1 MTTTVVLRAP
11 DISCEHCKS
20 HIEADLSGVPGVF
33 AVSVDVGDKT
43 VTVAIDD
50 TTCGIEQVRQA
61 LDDAGY
67 PTESVDLHAKPAG
80 D

>member
-1 MTTTVVLRAP
+1 MTTTVVLHAP

-20 HIEADLSGVPGVF
+20 HIETDLSDVPGVL
-33 AVSVDVGDKT
+33 AVSVDVGEKT

-50 TTCGIEQVRQA
+50 TRCGVEQVCQA

-67 PTESVDLHAKPAG
+67 PAEPVDGAAKPTE